1 MSAFEFVS
9 HEVYPEDKF
18 IAESAV
24 VCIESKFRVTYI
36 RKKMQNGGMFWD
48 EVSASVTQ
56 YGEKK
61 YLKSWKA
68 DSNFLRD
75 DIIAYLDSRGW
86 EKGGGVCSKKRR
98 YPVLMLDYHFQ
109 MP

>member
-9 HEVYPEDKF
+9 QESHPQDKF

-24 VCIESKFRVTYI
+24 VCVEGRYRVTYI

-48 EVSASVTQ
+48 EISASVTQ
-56 YGEKK
+56 NGEKK

-86 EKGGGVCSKKRR
+86 EKGGAVARKNDQL
-98 YPVLMLDYHFQ
+98 PF
-109 MP
+109 